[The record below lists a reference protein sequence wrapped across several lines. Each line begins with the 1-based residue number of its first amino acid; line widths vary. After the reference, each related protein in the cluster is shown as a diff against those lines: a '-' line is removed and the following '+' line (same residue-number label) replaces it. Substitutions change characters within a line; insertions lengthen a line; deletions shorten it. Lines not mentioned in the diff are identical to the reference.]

1 MKKYRYMRIM
11 YLSVNSI
18 LSCCPKG
25 SLFSS
30 PASCA
35 SSVTRSLVKKYS
47 SRVSGRAMIERTD
60 IRRIHLDLS
69 APMAGMMTLGKTSAT
84 RMPDIMIVVIWL
96 KTDRPPLAV
105 LSLVESGTM
114 RLWLMLKMV

>member
-1 MKKYRYMRIM
+1 M

-18 LSCCPKG
+18 LICCPKG
-25 SLFSS
+25 RLLSS
-30 PASCA
+30 PASCV

-47 SRVSGRAMIERTD
+47 ISVSGKAMIERID

-69 APMAGMMTLGKTSAT
+69 APMAGIMTIGKTRAT

-96 KTDRPPLAV
+96 KTDRLPLAV
-105 LSLVESGTM
+105 LSRVESGTM